1 MKWAVVVKEWA
12 YGVLGG
18 QRVGLTGYQG
28 DIGLEGPLKAQR
40 VGPTG
45 SQGVKRW
52 DKRVPRDGPTGSQG
66 VKG

>member
-1 MKWAVVVKEWA
+1 MKWALVVKGWA
-12 YGVLGG
+12 YRVLGG

-45 SQGVKRW
+45 SQGVKGW
-52 DKRVPRDGPTGSQG
+52 DKRDGPTGSQG